1 MRLQLDR
8 GGTTVTMVDST
19 QVSCSLLVSQNTTV
33 LMRRQPGSNEDGQ
46 EVALEPRYR
55 VGDTVGCGVDLT
67 TRSIWYTRNGTKLQ
81 SGFENVQ
88 GRLFPL
94 LGLSDDVVL
103 ETNFTGPFVW
113 KGGADSEKKMS
124 GTYAGEGDKS
134 TEQS

>member
-1 MRLQLDR
+1 MRRRLDR
-8 GGTTVTMVDST
+8 GGITVTTVDST
-19 QVSCSLLVSQNTTV
+19 PVSCSLLVSHRTTA
-33 LMRRQPGSNEDGQ
+33 LIRCQPGSNEDGQ

-67 TRSIWYTRNGTKLQ
+67 TRSIWFTRNGTRLE

-94 LGLSDDVVL
+94 LGLVDDVVL

-113 KGGADSEKKMS
+113 KGGAESDNEVSETNAS
-124 GTYAGEGDKS
+124 GTDKTS
-134 TEQS
+134 G